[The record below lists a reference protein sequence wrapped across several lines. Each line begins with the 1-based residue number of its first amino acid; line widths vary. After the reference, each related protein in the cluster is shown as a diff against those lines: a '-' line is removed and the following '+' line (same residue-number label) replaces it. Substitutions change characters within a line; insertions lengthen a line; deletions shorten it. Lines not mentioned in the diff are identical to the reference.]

1 MGRIFSGI
9 EDTIGRTPLV
19 RLRRM
24 APEGGAEVLVK
35 LESFNP
41 MASVKDRIAVSMV
54 RDALAKGVLRPG
66 GTLIEPTSGNT
77 GIGLAFVAA
86 ALGLR
91 FIATMPEHM
100 SVERRKLMRA
110 FGAEIVLTPAEQ
122 GMRGAIQKA
131 KELQAEIPGSVILD
145 QFANP
150 ANPAIHEKTTGP
162 EIWEDTGGK
171 LDAFVAGVG
180 TGGTVTGVSRFLKPR
195 LPRLKVFAVEPER
208 SPVLSG
214 GQPGPHAIQGIGAGF
229 VPPVLEREWIDEVVR
244 VRDED
249 AFATAR
255 RLAREEGILVGISS
269 GAVLWAALEV
279 ASRPEF
285 AGKRVVAVLPDSGER
300 YLSTELFAYSEQGGP
315 EDDPGG

>member
-1 MGRIFSGI
+1 MGKIFDGI
-9 EDTIGRTPLV
+9 EETIGRTPLV
-19 RLRRM
+19 RLRRLV
-24 APEGGAEVLVK
+24 PDNGAEVLVK

-54 RDALAKGVLRPG
+54 RDAVRRGVLKPG

-86 ALGLR
+86 ALGFR

-100 SVERRKLMRA
+100 SVERRKLMEA
-110 FGAEIVLTPAEQ
+110 LGAEIVLTPAEL
-122 GMRGAIQKA
+122 GMRGAIDKA
-131 KELQAEIPGSVILD
+131 RELQAHIPNSVILD
-145 QFANP
+145 QFSNP
-150 ANPAIHEKTTGP
+150 ANPAIHEETTGP

-180 TGGTVTGVSRFLKPR
+180 TGGTITGVARFLKPR
-195 LPRLKVFAVEPER
+195 LPGLRIFAVEPAG

-214 GQPGPHAIQGIGAGF
+214 GQAGRHAIQGIGAGF
-229 VPPVLEREWIDEVVR
+229 VPAILEREWIDGIIR

-269 GAVLWAALEV
+269 GAILWAALQV
-279 ASRPEF
+279 ASREEF
-285 AGKRVVAVLPDSGER
+285 AHRRVVALLPDSGER
-300 YLSTELFAYSEQGGP
+300 YLSTELFA
-315 EDDPGG
+315 